1 MVEPTAA
8 RLHAGQE
15 VRAAR
20 DLHND
25 GSHPG
30 AAVDGLLAA
39 TGARG
44 RVLRV
49 GRHEESGLSVY
60 LVDFDGC
67 LLGCLDDD
75 LDIAE
80 IPGVL

>member
-1 MVEPTAA
+1 MDETAISRFHVE
-8 RLHAGQE
+8 QE
-15 VRAAR
+15 VRAGR

-30 AAVDGLLAA
+30 AAADALLVEAGAA
-39 TGARG
+39 G

-49 GRHEESGLSVY
+49 GRHEASGLCVY

-67 LLGCLDDD
+67 QLGCLDDD
-75 LDIAE
+75 LAPADV
-80 IPGVL
+80 PGVL